1 MRNGRPAGHLH
12 YEGTKRKEGR
22 PTKANKRTK
31 ANKGRGREEF
41 FFLLGQNTEFR
52 TNLDGKN
59 KKNNNKIIREEYNK
73 WGQSGMP
80 REAEATPKI
89 LR

>member
-1 MRNGRPAGHLH
+1 M
-12 YEGTKRKEGR
+12 EKT
-22 PTKANKRTK
+22 
-31 ANKGRGREEF
+31 
-41 FFLLGQNTEFR
+41 
-52 TNLDGKN
+52 

-89 LR
+89 LRWGLTRLYSAWLGSTWLDSAAVASIRDSAAAAAIADLNLLAIGGVL